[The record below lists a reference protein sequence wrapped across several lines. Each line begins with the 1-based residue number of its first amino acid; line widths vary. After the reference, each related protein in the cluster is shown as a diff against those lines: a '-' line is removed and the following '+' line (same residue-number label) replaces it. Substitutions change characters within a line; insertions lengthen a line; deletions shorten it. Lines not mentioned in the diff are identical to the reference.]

1 MSREHPA
8 TRKWVSAKFLS
19 EYFQVTQVTI
29 WTWAREGKLP
39 PPKKFSANCTRF
51 DFEKISNDAESAA

>member
-1 MSREHPA
+1 MSKEHPA

-19 EYFQVTQVTI
+19 QYFSVSEVTI

-39 PPKKFSANCTRF
+39 PPKKFSANATRW
-51 DFEKISNDAESAA
+51 DLDEIEKAIEAA